1 MTAGDPPAADLVATV
16 RTHLDWGYARTDGRL
31 RRLYERGK
39 RLQWNATT
47 DIDWALPVEFG
58 AMLPPAV
65 GQATFPFHRH
75 PQEGTWDRFRWEF
88 QAWMVSQFLHGE
100 QGALLAAAR
109 LVETAPDLEA
119 KLCAAS
125 QVADEAR
132 HVEVY
137 TRYLHEKLGHAYPIN
152 RSLEALLRNILTETR
167 WDVIY
172 LGMQVIVEGL
182 AVAAFRMGAATFHD
196 PLIARITDLVAR
208 DEARHVSF
216 GIVALD
222 GLYSSLSAH
231 ELAER
236 EEFVLE
242 AADLMRRRFLLE
254 EIWDRM
260 ELDRRTGVEYAER
273 DATMV
278 LYRQLLF
285 AKVVGSLR
293 RLSLMTPR
301 MQQRLAALSL
311 LPPGASPAIDDE
323 AARW

>member
-1 MTAGDPPAADLVATV
+1 MSAGAPPASDLVATV
-16 RTHLDWGYARTDGRL
+16 RTHLDWTYAPTDPRL

-39 RLQWNATT
+39 RLQWNAAT
-47 DIDWALPVEFG
+47 DIDWSLPVEFG
-58 AMLPPAV
+58 APLPPAL
-65 GQATFPFHRH
+65 GQDTFPFGGRRSAA
-75 PQEGTWDRFRWEF
+75 TWDRFRWEF

-100 QGALLAAAR
+100 QGALVATAR
-109 LVETAPDLEA
+109 LVEAAPDLES
-119 KLCAAS
+119 KFCAAS
-125 QVADEAR
+125 QVGDEAR

-137 TRYLHEKLGHAYPIN
+137 TRYLDEKLGHAYPVN
-152 RSLEALLRNILTETR
+152 PSLEALLHDILTETR

-172 LGMQVIVEGL
+172 LGMQIIVEGL

-216 GIVALD
+216 GVVALD
-222 GLYSSLSAH
+222 GLYSSLTSR

-242 AADLMRRRFLLE
+242 AAALMRRRFLLE

-260 ELDRRTGVEYAER
+260 GVDRRAGVNYAER
-273 DATMV
+273 DPVMV
-278 LYRQLLF
+278 LYRQVLF
-285 AKVVGSLR
+285 AKVVGSLK

-301 MQQRLAALSL
+301 MHQRLAALSL

-323 AARW
+323 ADR